1 MALKKIV
8 MEDFLGKNVTH
19 SFYHKNKIVGANGA
33 GKTSIKE
40 AICFLFNGTDSSGS
54 RNPQH
59 LISKDKD
66 SCKVV
71 VVTDKAEISRTL
83 TRKGNGTLKLSRNGV
98 SQSLSQEEMESMV
111 ASADL
116 FLSVFIPGYFL
127 RLKTEKQH
135 KIISE
140 ISPKVDRIELVEKI
154 SGLQISKEM
163 RLRYN
168 FDRRADLVASAI
180 ASDRR
185 DLERQ
190 SAMKAG
196 EIKQLQSLQ
205 PLPKPECP
213 DNIEA
218 EIANLESLKRAWE
231 LYETDLRSYNNL
243 AARYDR
249 IKLENEMKETKRKQ
263 LKENIASVI
272 MLTVPE
278 LPSTVKE
285 VQALRETKKSLP
297 EKPAIS
303 QVVEADNCP
312 TCGQTVGVK
321 HRERV
326 RERNEQLISEYNKAL
341 EEVNSFNKGVED
353 KASQMLAEFEKKV
366 AERNEVIAKNNKL
379 QSTLKGYEIELAG
392 MVDQELPEIPS
403 KKPESPAE
411 VFEIATLDTLQRK
424 KREYDSQVSKYN
436 FVQEQIKDAAFKI
449 ESITK
454 EIQTIEASS
463 SELKQIEDAVKQIPQ
478 EELKLQMK
486 AFEMETV
493 KIEVGEKIQVT
504 KDGILYDYLSTGQAA
519 KADLELCRKINS
531 LMKRPISMVFL
542 DNADLVDHLEWGD
555 TQMFA
560 AYVDKSVEAVEIQEI
575 V

>member
-1 MALKKIV
+1 MALKTIT
-8 MEDFLGKNVTH
+8 MEDFLGKKVTH
-19 SFYHKNKIVGANGA
+19 SFYTKNRVVGANGA

-40 AICFLFNGTDSSGS
+40 AICFLFNGTDSTGT

-66 SCKVV
+66 TCKVT

-83 TRKGNGTLKLSRNGV
+83 TRKGNGTLKLLRNGV
-98 SQSLSQEEMESMV
+98 SQTLSQEEMETMV
-111 ASADL
+111 ASTDL

-140 ISPKVDRIELVEKI
+140 ISPKIDRVELIEKL
-154 SGLQISKEM
+154 SGLSISKEE
-163 RLRYN
+163 RIRYN
-168 FDRRADLVASAI
+168 FDRRADLVANAI
-180 ASDRR
+180 AADRR
-185 DLERQ
+185 DMERQ
-190 SAMKAG
+190 SAMKSG
-196 EIKQLQSLQ
+196 EIKQLQALQ

-213 DNIEA
+213 ENIDA
-218 EIANLESLKRAWE
+218 EISNLESLKRAWE
-231 LYETDLRSYNNL
+231 LYETDLRAHNNL

-249 IKLENEMKETKRKQ
+249 VKLENEMKESKRKQ
-263 LKENIASVI
+263 VKEAIAAVSF
-272 MLTVPE
+272 LTVPE
-278 LPSTVKE
+278 LPNTVDE
-285 VQALRETKKSLP
+285 VQKLRLTKKPLP
-297 EKPAIS
+297 ERPAVS

-321 HRERV
+321 HRDRV
-326 RERNEQLISEYNKAL
+326 RERNEQLISEYNKAV
-341 EEVNSFNKGVED
+341 EEVKAFNKEIEA
-353 KASQMLAEFEKKV
+353 KETEMMAEFDKKV
-366 AERNEVIAKNNKL
+366 AERNEIIAKNNKL
-379 QSTLKGYEIELAG
+379 SVALRSNELELAG
-392 MVDQELPEIPS
+392 LVDQDLPEVTPKPS
-403 KKPESPAE
+403 APPD
-411 VFEIATLDTLQRK
+411 VFDGALYDSLQRK
-424 KREYDSQVSKYN
+424 KRDYESQVSKYN
-436 FVQEQIKDAAFKI
+436 FVQDQIRDAAFKV
-449 ESITK
+449 ESISK
-454 EIQTIEASS
+454 EIAAVESS
-463 SELKQIEDAVKQIPQ
+463 STRLKQIEDAVKQVPQ

-493 KIEVGEKIQVT
+493 KIDVGEKIQVT
-504 KDGILYDYLSTGQAA
+504 KDGIPYEYLSTGQAA

-542 DNADLVDHLEWGD
+542 DNADLVDQLDWGD